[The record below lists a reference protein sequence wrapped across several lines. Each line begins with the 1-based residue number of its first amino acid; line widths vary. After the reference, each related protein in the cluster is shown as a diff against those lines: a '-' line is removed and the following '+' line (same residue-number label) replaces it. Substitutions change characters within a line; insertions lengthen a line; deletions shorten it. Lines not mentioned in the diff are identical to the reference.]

1 MKLKDSLKDLLK
13 DLFTKWCFKIGNN
26 QQLPNELLID
36 QIKEEQKI
44 KNLEE
49 QISQLTNELNNL
61 KSNDS

>member
-1 MKLKDSLKDLLK
+1 MKINLK
-13 DLFTKWCFKIGNN
+13 DLFTKWCFKFGNS
-26 QQLPNELLID
+26 QQLPNELIIY

-49 QISQLTNELNNL
+49 QISQLTNELNSL

>member
-1 MKLKDSLKDLLK
+1 M
-13 DLFTKWCFKIGNN
+13 

-49 QISQLTNELNNL
+49 QISQLTNELNDL
-61 KSNDS
+61 KSNDN

>member
-1 MKLKDSLKDLLK
+1 MKLK
-13 DLFTKWCFKIGNN
+13 DLFTKWCFKFGYS
-26 QQLPNELLID
+26 QQLPNELIID

-49 QISQLTNELNNL
+49 QISQLTNELNDL